1 MKPLFDDGASMV
13 PIDDETSSDIREK
26 GSVVLKRV
34 LGLAGAVWVLGLV
47 SRAMAG
53 ETEIGWKFEK
63 DKIFY
68 QELKTVTTQT
78 MSVMGQELAQNQ
90 EQSFYFRWT
99 VKDIKDGKITLTQK
113 IEGVRLKMDIAGNVI
128 QFDSAAPADPRFTST
143 ALAQF
148 FQAMVGAELTVT
160 YKQSDMKIEKI
171 EGITELLKK
180 LVAVNQQMEPLLKK
194 LLSEEAI
201 RQMIDPSFAVVPD
214 GGRIEKGKEWER
226 SSRLSLGPIGNYE
239 TIYKFKYTGDSDE
252 KDLVGITV
260 SPVIKYSSPSS
271 PGEGLPFKILK
282 ADFKQGDAGAE
293 KSIIRFDRAA
303 GRVAESRLTT
313 VMEGELTVEIN
324 GQSQRIPLRQRQ
336 TTTTR
341 FGDSSFLRK

>member
-1 MKPLFDDGASMV
+1 M
-13 PIDDETSSDIREK
+13 
-26 GSVVLKRV
+26 LKR
-34 LGLAGAVWVLGLV
+34 LFGLAGALCALGLV
-47 SRAMAG
+47 TQAMAG
-53 ETEIGWKFEK
+53 ETEISWKFEK
-63 DKIFY
+63 DKVFY

-99 VKDIKDGKITLTQK
+99 VKEMKDGKLTLTQK

-148 FQAMVGAELTVT
+148 FQGMVGAELNIT
-160 YKQSDMKIEKI
+160 YKQSDMKVEKI
-171 EGITELLKK
+171 EGVTELLKK

-201 RQMIDPSFAVVPD
+201 RQIIDPSFAVVPES
-214 GGRIEKGKEWER
+214 GRIEKGKEWER

-239 TIYKFKYTGDSDE
+239 TIYKFKYIGDRDE
-252 KDLVGITV
+252 KDLVTIDVT
-260 SPVIKYSSPSS
+260 PIIKYSSPSS
-271 PGEGLPFKILK
+271 PSEGLPFKILK

-293 KSIIRFDRAA
+293 KSTLRFDRAA
-303 GRVAESRLTT
+303 GRVAESRIVT
-313 VMEGELTVEIN
+313 VMEGELNVEIN
-324 GQSQRIPLRQRQ
+324 GQTQRIPLRQRQ

-341 FGDSSFLRK
+341 FGESSFLRK